1 MKNNPSW
8 CRIIQIGGG
17 VGENEWLEKKIR
29 EEGMEG
35 KMKSKM
41 LVLEITRKRDMRN

>member
-1 MKNNPSW
+1 MKEQPQLVQNYTDW
-8 CRIIQIGGG
+8 GG
-17 VGENEWLEKKIR
+17 LEKKIR

>member
-1 MKNNPSW
+1 MKEQPQLVQNYTDW
-8 CRIIQIGGG
+8 GG

>member
-1 MKNNPSW
+1 MKEQPQLVQNYTDW
-8 CRIIQIGGG
+8 GG

-41 LVLEITRKRDMRN
+41 LILEITRKRDMRN